1 MTLEEARKIALVCG
15 TADHGCESCVHGLSV
30 KLNKI
35 FPEFNWQLEP
45 VLIASDG
52 HWFFEHG
59 TVDTLD
65 YDLSTVVQLK
75 ETTTP

>member
-52 HWFFEHG
+52 H
-59 TVDTLD
+59 
-65 YDLSTVVQLK
+65 
-75 ETTTP
+75 